1 MISEKQKASKKKWD
15 KKNMLTLGCSLRRD
29 KAERFKMWCK
39 EHGTTPNAEFKKIVD
54 KALSE
59 YNGNDLYK

>member
-1 MISEKQKASKKKWD
+1 MSVLSVK
-15 KKNMLTLGCSLRRD
+15 LRRE

-59 YNGNDLYK
+59 YDGNDLYK